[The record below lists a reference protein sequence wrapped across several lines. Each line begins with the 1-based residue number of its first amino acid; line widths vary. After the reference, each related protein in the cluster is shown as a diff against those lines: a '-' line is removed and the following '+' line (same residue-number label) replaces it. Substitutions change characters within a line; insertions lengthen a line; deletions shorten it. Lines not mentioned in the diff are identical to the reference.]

1 MGCSAG
7 RAWRFRSIA
16 MLDFEKSF
24 YSDKVKL
31 IAGTDEAG
39 RGPLAGPVF
48 VAAVIFDKGYENP
61 DIDDSKKLSEKKRLA
76 LFEQIKKDALA
87 YSIVSL
93 SPEKIDEINIY
104 EASRLGMKMAIDSL
118 SVKPD
123 LALTDA
129 MPLPGFHI
137 PYVNLVKG
145 DAKCLC
151 IAAAS
156 ILAKVSRDLY
166 MDELGK
172 CYPNFSFS
180 KHKGYGT
187 KKHLQELAEF
197 GPIKGV
203 HRFSFEPVRQ
213 TNIFD
218 FLKEG
223 E

>member
-1 MGCSAG
+1 
-7 RAWRFRSIA
+7 

-31 IAGTDEAG
+31 FAGTDEAG
-39 RGPLAGPVF
+39 RGPLAGPVY
-48 VAAVIFDKGYENP
+48 VAAVLFAKGYENP
-61 DIDDSKKLSEKKRLA
+61 DINDSKKLSEKKRLA

-87 YSIVSL
+87 YSIVSI
-93 SPEKIDEINIY
+93 PPDKIDEINIY
-104 EASRLGMKMAIDSL
+104 EASRLGMKMALDSL

-137 PYVNLVKG
+137 PYVNLIKG

-172 CYPNFSFS
+172 RYPNFSFAE
-180 KHKGYGT
+180 HKGYGT
-187 KKHLQELAEF
+187 KKHLQELAQF

-203 HRFSFEPVRQ
+203 HRYSFEPVRR
-213 TNIFD
+213 TSIFD
-218 FLKEG
+218 FLSEG
-223 E
+223 K